1 MESREKMTELLSTF
15 SSKMYLYICVEYKQ
29 EFIIMYRGEYPTLIY
44 PGRRA
49 YRKVMMQQQG
59 FVVCDI
65 PEVKNLLKSASFQ
78 MLRTVIFANNYAS
91 NTFASCLGILL
102 AWKEALRAQVSSVDN
117 GVTRYALNQY
127 LVQLMT
133 SFIIQ
138 I

>member
-1 MESREKMTELLSTF
+1 MTELLSTF

-102 AWKEALRAQVSSVDN
+102 A
-117 GVTRYALNQY
+117 
-127 LVQLMT
+127 
-133 SFIIQ
+133 
-138 I
+138 